1 MKVNEYDYYLD
12 KALIAQSPLDKR
24 DASRLLVLDRKTGK
38 ITHKHFYDI
47 LDYLT
52 ENDVLVINN
61 TKVLKARMFGKKEVT
76 NAKIELLLLEEV
88 SKDTWDALTKPQRRI
103 KVGDTV
109 LFDNLKAECIG
120 VKEEGINTYKM
131 IYDGVFL
138 EVLDNIGIMPTPP
151 YIHKT
156 LKEQDRYQTVYSNM
170 LGSSA
175 APTAGLHFT
184 EDLIKRIKEK
194 GIEIIEITLHVG
206 LDTFRPISVDN
217 IEDHT
222 MHKEKYFISE
232 DACKRLN
239 EAVNN
244 KKNIVAVG
252 TTSVRTLEANYNNG
266 FHSGHFETG
275 IFIYPPYKFKVVNK
289 LITNFHLPKSTLLML
304 VSAFAKKE
312 FIFKAYAEAIKNEYR
327 FFSFGDAMFIK

>member
-47 LDYLT
+47 LDYLE

-61 TKVLKARMFGKKEVT
+61 TKVLKARMFGKKDVT

-103 KVGDTV
+103 KIGDVV
-109 LFDNLKAECIG
+109 LFDNLKAECIC
-120 VKEEGINTYKM
+120 VKEEGINTYRM

-151 YIHKT
+151 YIHKK

-206 LDTFRPISVDN
+206 LDTFRPISVDD
-217 IEDHT
+217 IEDHI

-232 DACKRLN
+232 EACKRLN
-239 EAVNN
+239 EAVKN

-266 FHSGHFETG
+266 FHSGRFETG
-275 IFIYPPYKFKVVNK
+275 IFIYPPYKFKVVDK

>member
-1 MKVNEYDYYLD
+1 M
-12 KALIAQSPLDKR
+12 
-24 DASRLLVLDRKTGK
+24 
-38 ITHKHFYDI
+38 
-47 LDYLT
+47 
-52 ENDVLVINN
+52 
-61 TKVLKARMFGKKEVT
+61 
-76 NAKIELLLLEEV
+76 
-88 SKDTWDALTKPQRRI
+88 
-103 KVGDTV
+103 V
-109 LFDNLKAECIG
+109 LFDNLKAECIC
-120 VKEEGINTYKM
+120 VKEEGINTYRM

-151 YIHKT
+151 YIHKK

-206 LDTFRPISVDN
+206 LDTFRPISVDD
-217 IEDHT
+217 IEDHI

-232 DACKRLN
+232 EACKRLN
-239 EAVNN
+239 EAVKN

-266 FHSGHFETG
+266 FHSGRFETG
-275 IFIYPPYKFKVVNK
+275 IFIYPPYKFKVVDK

-312 FIFKAYAEAIKNEYR
+312 FIFKAYAEAIKKEYR

>member
-12 KALIAQSPLDKR
+12 KALIAQSPIDKR
-24 DASRLLVLDRKTGK
+24 DASRLLVLDRKTEE

-47 LDYLT
+47 LELLT
-52 ENDVLVINN
+52 KDDVLVINN
-61 TKVLKARMFGKKEVT
+61 TKVLKARIFGKKETT

-88 SKDTWDALTKPQRRI
+88 KKDTWDALTKPQRRI
-103 KVGDTV
+103 KVGDTI
-109 LFDNLKAECIG
+109 LFNNLKAKCVG
-120 VKEEGINTYKM
+120 VKEDGINTYKM

-138 EVLDNIGIMPTPP
+138 EILDSIGTMPTPP

-156 LKEQDRYQTVYSNM
+156 LKEQNRYQTVYSNI

-184 EDLIKRIKEK
+184 EDLLKKIKEK

-206 LDTFRPISVDN
+206 LDTFRPISVEN
-217 IEDHT
+217 VEEHV
-222 MHKEKYFISE
+222 MHKEKYYISE
-232 DACKRLN
+232 EACKRLN
-239 EAVNN
+239 EAIKN

-252 TTSVRTLEANYNNG
+252 TTSVRTLEANFDNG

-275 IFIYPPYKFKVVNK
+275 IFIYPPYKFKAVNK

-312 FIFKAYAEAIKNEYR
+312 FIFNAYAEAIKNEYR

>member
-47 LDYLT
+47 LDYLE

-61 TKVLKARMFGKKEVT
+61 TKVLKARMFGKKDVT

-103 KVGDTV
+103 KIGDVV
-109 LFDNLKAECIG
+109 LFDNLKAECIC
-120 VKEEGINTYKM
+120 VKEEGINTYRM

-138 EVLDNIGIMPTPP
+138 EVLDNIGVMPTPP

-206 LDTFRPISVDN
+206 LDTFRPISVDD
-217 IEDHT
+217 IEDHI

-232 DACKRLN
+232 EACKRLN
-239 EAVNN
+239 EAVKN

-266 FHSGHFETG
+266 FHSGRFETG
-275 IFIYPPYKFKVVNK
+275 IFIYPPYKFKVVDK

-312 FIFKAYAEAIKNEYR
+312 FIFKAYAEAIKNEYL

>member
-1 MKVNEYDYYLD
+1 
-12 KALIAQSPLDKR
+12 
-24 DASRLLVLDRKTGK
+24 
-38 ITHKHFYDI
+38 
-47 LDYLT
+47 
-52 ENDVLVINN
+52 
-61 TKVLKARMFGKKEVT
+61 
-76 NAKIELLLLEEV
+76 
-88 SKDTWDALTKPQRRI
+88 
-103 KVGDTV
+103 
-109 LFDNLKAECIG
+109 
-120 VKEEGINTYKM
+120 
-131 IYDGVFL
+131 
-138 EVLDNIGIMPTPP
+138 
-151 YIHKT
+151 
-156 LKEQDRYQTVYSNM
+156 M

-206 LDTFRPISVDN
+206 LDTFRPISVDD
-217 IEDHT
+217 IEDHI

-232 DACKRLN
+232 EACKRLN
-239 EAVNN
+239 EAVKN

-266 FHSGHFETG
+266 FHSGRFETG
-275 IFIYPPYKFKVVNK
+275 IFIYPPYKFKVVDK